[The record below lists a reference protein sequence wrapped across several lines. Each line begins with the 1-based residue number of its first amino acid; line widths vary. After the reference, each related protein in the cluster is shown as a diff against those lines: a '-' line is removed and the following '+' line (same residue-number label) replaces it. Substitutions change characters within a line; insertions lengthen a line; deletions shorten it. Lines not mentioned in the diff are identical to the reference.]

1 MTAAASPKTYVT
13 SRVCVCVVDPKRLSV
28 GGRRAQDV
36 DLARVMDNAAE
47 FVAGK

>member
-1 MTAAASPKTYVT
+1 MTAAASPKTFVAL
-13 SRVCVCVVDPKRLSV
+13 VCACVVDPKRLSV
-28 GGRRAQDV
+28 GGRHAQDV